1 MWDCNAPCYSVILQ
15 GHSLDLCWSTTVYFT
30 SHMCLPHCVPP
41 NGFRTKLFKNE
52 KRGRKR
58 ASKNNLNKEQYS
70 YLDRKSLPYPEQYLT
85 SNIVSYFSFHSNLKA
100 LVVPLT
106 QQGELCL
113 RLLQLLFSVLR
124 THFPRFLSVSV
135 WPHPHSHSI
144 SLTWFIWITLFTFL
158 YLLNIYDTLLIYLSS
173 VQLNWNVSSKR
184 PRIFFA
190 SLFSQYLIELRFKIC
205 SSLIYYLNM

>member
-1 MWDCNAPCYSVILQ
+1 
-15 GHSLDLCWSTTVYFT
+15 
-30 SHMCLPHCVPP
+30 MCLPHCVPP

-58 ASKNNLNKEQYS
+58 ASNNNLNKEQYS
-70 YLDRKSLPYPEQYLT
+70 YLDLKSLPYPEQYLT

-124 THFPRFLSVSV
+124 THSQDSFQF
-135 WPHPHSHSI
+135 HSDPTHTHTP
-144 SLTWFIWITLFTFL
+144 L
-158 YLLNIYDTLLIYLSS
+158 
-173 VQLNWNVSSKR
+173 
-184 PRIFFA
+184 A
-190 SLFSQYLIELRFKIC
+190 
-205 SSLIYYLNM
+205 